1 MTAAIRLTDQVAMI
15 ASGQISL
22 SEEHDCNVYLINVVD
37 GLIMIDA
44 GAGIAPE
51 NIAENVESLGYS
63 PKQIS
68 HLLLTHGHA
77 DHAGGAAYFKAECD
91 LVVCAG
97 SLTASLTAQGDE
109 KGISLD
115 LAKAQGI
122 YPSDYQFQPVEASRI
137 LRDGERLRI
146 GGCEVQV
153 FETPGHSADSICFV
167 VEFADGPALFCGDTL
182 FTDGTLPLLNTHD
195 SDVGAYRSSLEKLAA
210 VEAEGLYPGHGL
222 FKIRSGGAVIQQLRE
237 RLASSI
243 YLPPVLKG

>member
-1 MTAAIRLTDQVAMI
+1 MTGAIRLTDQVTMI
-15 ASGQISL
+15 ASGEIGL
-22 SEEHDCNVYLINVVD
+22 SEEHDCNVYLINAVD

-63 PKQIS
+63 PTQIS

-77 DHAGGAAYFKAECD
+77 DHAGGAAYFKAEYD
-91 LVVCAG
+91 LAVCAG
-97 SLTASLTAQGDE
+97 SLTASLIGQGDE
-109 KGISLD
+109 EGISLD
-115 LAKAQGI
+115 VAKAEDI

-137 LRDGERLRI
+137 LRDGERLKI

-153 FETPGHSADSICFV
+153 FGTPGHSADSVCFV
-167 VEFADGPALFCGDTL
+167 VKLADGPALFCGDTL

-195 SDVGAYRSSLEKLAA
+195 SDLWAYRSSLEKLAA
-210 VEAEGLYPGHGL
+210 VGIEGLYPGHGL
-222 FKIRSGGAVIQQLRE
+222 FKIRSGGAVIQQLHE
-237 RLASSI
+237 RLTGSI